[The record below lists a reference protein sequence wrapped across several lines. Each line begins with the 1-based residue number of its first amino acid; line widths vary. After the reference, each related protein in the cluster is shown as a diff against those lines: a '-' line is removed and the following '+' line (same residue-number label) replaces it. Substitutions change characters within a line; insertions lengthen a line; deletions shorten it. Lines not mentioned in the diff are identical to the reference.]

1 MPREQEM
8 EEEFEVF
15 GDYIPTQKPNSDQTN
30 MRVFI
35 SETITPYRFYMQLG
49 QCQKKLAI
57 LFDNMQS
64 FYGNNMKVSPKPNL
78 RIPREYILLNQ
89 LCAAIYPED
98 QVHKNRKPIFPGFT
112 F

>member
-1 MPREQEM
+1 MPRELEM

-30 MRVFI
+30 MRVLI

-49 QCQKKLAI
+49 QYQKKLAK
-57 LFDNMQS
+57 LFDDMQS
-64 FYGNNMKVSPKPNL
+64 FYGKDKKVSPKSNL

-98 QVHKNRKPIFPGFT
+98 QVFRKLS
-112 F
+112 

>member
-1 MPREQEM
+1 MPRELEM

-30 MRVFI
+30 MRVLI

-49 QCQKKLAI
+49 QYQNKLAT

-64 FYGNNMKVSPKPNL
+64 FYGNDKKAVSYTHLTLPT
-78 RIPREYILLNQ
+78 I
-89 LCAAIYPED
+89 CS
-98 QVHKNRKPIFPGFT
+98 V
-112 F
+112 